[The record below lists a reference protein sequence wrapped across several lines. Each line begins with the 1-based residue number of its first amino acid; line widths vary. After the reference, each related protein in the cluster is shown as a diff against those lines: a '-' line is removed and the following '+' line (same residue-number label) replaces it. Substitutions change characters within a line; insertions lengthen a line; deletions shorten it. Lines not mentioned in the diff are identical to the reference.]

1 MTENTSSSEITPLSG
16 EQLNDLV
23 ASFDASQSNRLAM
36 NAVTAAAVLTPSRFI
51 TDVRYKND
59 SRTMLS

>member
-36 NAVTAAAVLTPSRFI
+36 N
-51 TDVRYKND
+51 
-59 SRTMLS
+59 LSLIHI

>member
-23 ASFDASQSNRLAM
+23 HHSMPASPT
-36 NAVTAAAVLTPSRFI
+36 VWP
-51 TDVRYKND
+51 
-59 SRTMLS
+59 